1 MSLLPA
7 SAAAATL
14 RVFSQSNIKAFGTN
28 RFSQPSQY
36 VDIFYIPFA
45 FNNNTQW
52 LVCTAYTSLGVY
64 ILGYSRQKNKKTTF
78 VSYVK

>member
-14 RVFSQSNIKAFGTN
+14 RAFSQSNIKTFGTN
-28 RFSQPSQY
+28 RFSQLSPS

-64 ILGYSRQKNKKTTF
+64 ILGYSRQKKNKK
-78 VSYVK
+78 